1 MIVYYYYFQKLHA
14 RKGASASTDTPLAR
28 PLKTV
33 DIRFAIK
40 DRHLLQKISDG
51 LFDCLGLLPPMA
63 PCYNKTRKG
72 ASVAADTP
80 LTRPFKTVGIKLT
93 NQKTVI
99 FSKRLATVF
108 FLPLVKKKLI

>member
-1 MIVYYYYFQKLHA
+1 
-14 RKGASASTDTPLAR
+14 
-28 PLKTV
+28 
-33 DIRFAIK
+33 
-40 DRHLLQKISDG
+40 
-51 LFDCLGLLPPMA
+51 MA

-80 LTRPFKTVGIKLT
+80 LTRPFKTVVIKLT

-108 FLPLVKKKLI
+108 LIVLYYQHNGDDQPNQR

>member
-1 MIVYYYYFQKLHA
+1 MAPCYNKT

-51 LFDCLGLLPPMA
+51 LFSTISQEKADLITILFSLHFDFELHALLGSVLPKFWRTL
-63 PCYNKTRKG
+63 N
-72 ASVAADTP
+72 
-80 LTRPFKTVGIKLT
+80 
-93 NQKTVI
+93 
-99 FSKRLATVF
+99 
-108 FLPLVKKKLI
+108 

>member
-1 MIVYYYYFQKLHA
+1 
-14 RKGASASTDTPLAR
+14 
-28 PLKTV
+28 
-33 DIRFAIK
+33 
-40 DRHLLQKISDG
+40 
-51 LFDCLGLLPPMA
+51 MA

-72 ASVAADTP
+72 ASASTDTP

-108 FLPLVKKKLI
+108 LIVLYYQHNGDDQRNQR

>member
-1 MIVYYYYFQKLHA
+1 
-14 RKGASASTDTPLAR
+14 
-28 PLKTV
+28 
-33 DIRFAIK
+33 
-40 DRHLLQKISDG
+40 
-51 LFDCLGLLPPMA
+51 MA

-72 ASVAADTP
+72 ASVVTDTP

-108 FLPLVKKKLI
+108 LIVLYYQHNGDDQRNQR